1 MKNALNF
8 SLLLIL
14 ITLVTLPGCKKNN
27 PVPAPAITSIS
38 PSSGLAGV
46 SVTISGSNF
55 DASASG
61 NTVKFNGSAATVTS
75 ATTTSLVV
83 TAPAGGSSG
92 SITVTTTGGTA
103 TGPVFTYLKAPTIT
117 TINPTSGKAGSA
129 VSITGTNFDAIAA
142 NNTVKFNGTVAVV
155 TAGTTTSL
163 SVTAPAGGSTGAIT
177 VTTIGGTATGPVFTY
192 LQAPTITGINP
203 ASAAA
208 GTSVTIAGTNFDAT
222 VANDVVKFNGTVAIV
237 TSATTTQLVV
247 TVPAGG
253 TSGDVTVTTS
263 GGTSNTFAFTYLTST
278 GPNVYVLG
286 SDTRYG
292 FGYWKNSTFTA
303 VADWLNPYA
312 MAGSGTDL
320 YVAGVSTAHT
330 PNYWKNGTAVQLSAQ
345 TGYTVSIA
353 ISGADIYCLGTANNA
368 YNVWKNGTAQPLT
381 MIVTD
386 IVAGGVNGMAVNGSG
401 DVYVAGARYLG
412 NSTILKATYWKN
424 GAPVDLTD
432 GITSGSA
439 RATAVFVSGA
449 DVYVAGTEEILS
461 GGGIVNRAPR
471 LWKNGVSVPL
481 NTPANSIFNNVT
493 SILVSGSDVYVG
505 GQYNGAGAVWKN
517 GALINTSA
525 YSVAESVSSIFLFNN
540 TDLYITGASSSS
552 GNNCYWKN
560 GNFVEMDPGC
570 NVVSANCANTFANQV
585 MAIYVK

>member
-14 ITLVTLPGCKKNN
+14 ITLITLPGCKKNN

-237 TSATTTQLVV
+237 TSATTAQLVV

-353 ISGADIYCLGTANNA
+353 ISGADIYCLGTAN
-368 YNVWKNGTAQPLT
+368 
-381 MIVTD
+381 
-386 IVAGGVNGMAVNGSG
+386 
-401 DVYVAGARYLG
+401 
-412 NSTILKATYWKN
+412 
-424 GAPVDLTD
+424 
-432 GITSGSA
+432 
-439 RATAVFVSGA
+439 
-449 DVYVAGTEEILS
+449 
-461 GGGIVNRAPR
+461 
-471 LWKNGVSVPL
+471 
-481 NTPANSIFNNVT
+481 
-493 SILVSGSDVYVG
+493 
-505 GQYNGAGAVWKN
+505 
-517 GALINTSA
+517 
-525 YSVAESVSSIFLFNN
+525 
-540 TDLYITGASSSS
+540 
-552 GNNCYWKN
+552 
-560 GNFVEMDPGC
+560 
-570 NVVSANCANTFANQV
+570 
-585 MAIYVK
+585 